1 MTRSRSSSSASNPA
15 EILWP
20 TTPSITTVTLVGLTS
35 EEFGRTL
42 GRALG
47 SRHQATWPRR
57 ISGLHV
63 ELVDTVAGDGS
74 AGRAHGLGGSG
85 LWLRVRVFG
94 LGVLRF
100 GNDEDPEGRLTV
112 LDEYY
117 QFRRHLVDALE
128 RDLLGPGSPDEVIT
142 DPPTTKY
149 IAGVLFPRDS
159 DRIDPAQDLGEDRG
173 LRR

>member
-1 MTRSRSSSSASNPA
+1 MAHYA
-15 EILWP
+15 IDHDGYG
-20 TTPSITTVTLVGLTS
+20 VGLTS
-35 EEFGRTL
+35 EGFGRLL

-47 SRHQATWPRR
+47 PRSRAFWPQR
-57 ISGLHV
+57 IEGLHA
-63 ELVDTVAGDGS
+63 ELVDTVAGDASVGQ
-74 AGRAHGLGGSG
+74 AHGLGSCG

-100 GNDEDPEGRLTV
+100 DDTREGMTV

-117 QFRRHLVDALE
+117 QFRRHLVDSLE
-128 RDLLGPGSPDEVIT
+128 RDLLGPESPDEVIT

-159 DRIDPAQDLGEDRG
+159 DRLDPAQDLWRRSG
-173 LRR
+173 LRP